1 MDRSLHSIVLP
12 RTWAPLRDE
21 HWLRAQ
27 CGRGEMDEQSREE
40 EGWRGWEVRMKNGVV
55 KKP

>member
-1 MDRSLHSIVLP
+1 MLP

-27 CGRGEMDEQSREE
+27 CGQGLMEEQSGGRL
-40 EGWRGWEVRMKNGVV
+40 EGLGEVRMKNGVV